1 MKRKYI
7 ITAKNAE
14 EIKEYRKNIKDKIFD
29 RRLYAVQLLGEGKS
43 PKEIGEKLDA
53 DKRQIS
59 KWASDYCTKGG
70 ISGLAEKRGGRY
82 HENISKED
90 EEALLNEFREKA
102 EKGQLVTTKEIKAA
116 YEEKIGHSTN
126 ASQIHFLLKRNGWRK
141 VMPRSRHPKKA
152 NEEAIEASKKLNQK

>member
-7 ITAKNAE
+7 ITAENAE
-14 EIKEYRKNIKDKIFD
+14 EIKEYRKGINDKRFD
-29 RRLYAVQLLGEGKS
+29 RRLYAVQLLGEGKN
-43 PKEIGEKLDA
+43 PKEIAEKLDA

-82 HENISKED
+82 HENISKEE
-90 EEALLNEFREKA
+90 EEALLDEFREKA
-102 EKGQLVTTKEIKAA
+102 EKGQLVTTKEIKEA
-116 YEEKIGHSTN
+116 YDKKVGRSTN
-126 ASQIHFLLKRNGWRK
+126 NCQVHFLLKRNGWRK

-152 NEEAIEASKKLNQK
+152 SEEAIEASKKLKQK